1 MYRGILLAAAL
12 VVGFV
17 TPASAETSYVGAPSA
32 PYEVNV
38 VSLDGTLL
46 PSGAETF
53 RLSWK
58 RPASNGAAIS
68 GYELYVR
75 MLDHQ
80 RNVFPYDFGTSPW
93 KKIANFSGSATSGTV
108 RLGGEYQYLYFEF
121 SLVAM
126 NRFGRSHQ
134 PNVGWVDVA
143 VGMTTACAVNRSG
156 SLYCWGESSGMG
168 ELFSSE
174 VGLVT
179 PRLSS
184 LKNVSQI
191 EAGERHFCAVVSGD
205 VYCWGDNSYGQ
216 VAPGGAD
223 SVYTPR
229 KVSLPGKAQA
239 VSLAHEHSC
248 AHLVDG
254 TAWCW
259 GNDEFGQ
266 LAGGVGVSQ
275 LPVGSV
281 KQVDAGGNAT
291 CVVTLGDEVRCS
303 GGINPNIRE
312 FEQDLGF
319 QLATD
324 IAVGRH
330 VACAIG
336 ELGMQCMGFGENGEA
351 GGSLT
356 SAESPRLVPDSQ
368 GWRFASI
375 ESGQYEVCGLTAD
388 AAMACIGVSPAYLR
402 IWNTPPTEPPY
413 LTSKLFTN
421 LFSPVEIE
429 NRGPAR
435 LWAENLAPK
444 PANFKDFPFY
454 ETTIEEEFLP
464 KVMRDPKMIALGKEA
479 FCGIDTFSQLW
490 CARHLN
496 SEKAGPGWLDVEIEH
511 VNGFEQLTGG
521 FGYRYVVSETA
532 DLRGEIRLNA
542 LLTPA
547 FPYTVTNRD
556 SPKNVTGKLRIVGKN
571 EVGQKL
577 RVVIPIALVPG
588 AHVEYLWY
596 RGYGEFVPGNLH
608 NFKLIGQSN
617 APVFEVRPQDY
628 DLSIGVRIKVSTT
641 GKIYNF
647 TESDALL
654 PGEGEEARVPAGWAK
669 RISASQAKLY
679 AKDIVGA
686 GKVSFR
692 LNGREIAWV
701 NALDSSDSKLRRA
714 GGSDYLIRTVNLSA
728 GRNVLEIFIAGERVR
743 RVVYSR

>member
-38 VSLDGTLL
+38 VALDFYS
-46 PSGAETF
+46 SGAETY
-53 RLSWK
+53 RVSWK

-108 RLGGEYQYLYFEF
+108 TLGPDYQYLYFEF

-174 VGLVT
+174 VGFVT
-179 PRLSS
+179 PRLAS

-191 EAGERHFCAVVSGD
+191 EAGEQHFCAVVSGD

-281 KQVDAGGNAT
+281 KQVDAGGDAT

-303 GGINPNIRE
+303 GGIYPNLRE

-319 QLATD
+319 QLVTD

-351 GGSLT
+351 GGGLT
-356 SAESPRLVPDSQ
+356 TAETPRLVPDSQ
-368 GWRFASI
+368 EWGFTSI

-388 AAMACIGVSPAYLR
+388 AAMACIGVSPASLR
-402 IWNTPPTEPPY
+402 YWERSPAEPPY
-413 LTSKLFTN
+413 VTSQLFTA

-429 NRGPAR
+429 NRGPAP
-435 LWAENLAPK
+435 LWTEGVAPG
-444 PANFKDFPFY
+444 PEEFFDYPFY
-454 ETTIEEEFLP
+454 DIPLEEEFLP
-464 KVMRDPKMIALGKEA
+464 KVMRDPKMIALGRWA

-490 CARHLN
+490 CAQHLG
-496 SEKAGPGWLDVEIEH
+496 SRRDGTQVWVDIDIKP
-511 VNGFEQLTGG
+511 VNGAEDLPGG
-521 FGYRYVVSETA
+521 YGYRYESS
-532 DLRGEIRLNA
+532 RGENLLGNIRLNE
-542 LLTPA
+542 LLTPT
-547 FPYTVTNRD
+547 FPYTVGTQGTPRNI
-556 SPKNVTGKLRIVGKN
+556 SGKLRIVGKN

-577 RVVIPIALVPG
+577 RVAIPAALVPG

-596 RGYGEFVPGNLH
+596 RGYGELVPGNIH
-608 NFKLIGQSN
+608 NFKLIGRSN
-617 APVFEVRPQDY
+617 AAVYQVRPEDAG
-628 DLSIGVRIKVSTT
+628 LSIGVRIKVSTT